1 MVVNYRTPDVTVA
14 CLRSLAAELPHVP
27 GARVVVVDNGS
38 GDGSAGRIQAAIEA
52 GAWAGWVTLLA
63 LRENGGFAYGNNR
76 GIETAPRAR
85 HYLLL
90 NSDTVVSTGSLRH
103 CLALLERDPGIGA
116 MSCLLLNEDGS
127 VQNVARR
134 FPTRLRRAA
143 GALGL
148 PWKLPRLFG
157 WADLDDPS
165 WDRRTTRRDVDWLG
179 GAFLLVRGDV
189 LRRIGGLDED
199 FFFYGEDIAFCHRV
213 WSSGSRC
220 HYDPGTSIVHYGGTS
235 SDPSRLASGARL
247 AHAWRARHLV
257 HAKLYGESSAARFLA
272 FERAVHAARV
282 LYYRC
287 VGRGGSPEHLRSA
300 SIVSLLR
307 DPRALAPYRP
317 VTAPQ
322 LGHPGASHGPA

>member
-1 MVVNYRTPDVTVA
+1 MVVNYRTPDVTIA
-14 CLRSLAAELPHVP
+14 CLRSLAGEIPHLP

-38 GDGSAGRIQAAIEA
+38 GDGSAERIQAAVEEQSW
-52 GAWAGWVTLLA
+52 GGWASTLP

-76 GIETAPRAR
+76 GVETAPGAR

-90 NSDTVVSTGSLRH
+90 NSDTVVAPGALRY
-103 CLALLERDPGIGA
+103 CLGVLERDPGIGA
-116 MSCLLLNEDGS
+116 MSCLLLNGDGT

-134 FPTRLRRAA
+134 FPTPLRRAA

-148 PWKLPRLFG
+148 PWKLPRLFA

-179 GAFLLVRGDV
+179 GAFLLVRGEV

-213 WSSGSRC
+213 WRGGSRC
-220 HYDPGTSIVHYGGTS
+220 HYDPGASVVHYGGTS
-235 SDPSRLASGARL
+235 SDPSRLASGERL

-257 HAKLYGESSAARFLA
+257 HAKLYGERSAARFLA
-272 FERAVHAARV
+272 FERVVHAMR
-282 LYYRC
+282 LGYYRC
-287 VGRGGSPEHLRSA
+287 VGRSGSPEHLRSA
-300 SIVSLLR
+300 AIVSLLR
-307 DPRALAPYRP
+307 DPRALGPYRP
-317 VTAPQ
+317 VAPAR
-322 LGHPGASHGPA
+322 LAAPGASRGPA